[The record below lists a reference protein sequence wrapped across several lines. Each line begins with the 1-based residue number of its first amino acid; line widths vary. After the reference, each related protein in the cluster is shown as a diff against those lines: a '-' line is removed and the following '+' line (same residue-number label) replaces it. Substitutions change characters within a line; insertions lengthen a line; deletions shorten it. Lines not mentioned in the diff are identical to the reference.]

1 MKKLI
6 FYIFLL
12 SIIFSCTSEKENQY
26 KQDILGEW
34 VFTETKSKN
43 SDEPASPFIFDAPNF
58 ICQKDGTYINKNG
71 FFTFFE
77 KKERWENKTL
87 YLGEKT
93 KFKIS
98 ADSLSILNPITNK
111 FESNK
116 IIKLNKDS
124 LLLEFKN
131 KSFQLFISKKTK
143 LKHNNLIF
151 DEIIVS
157 KSGCYGTCPENNT
170 IVKANG
176 EILFNGINFNL
187 KEGFYKG
194 CLSPKIFQE
203 FQTQLNQM
211 DLNSLE
217 KNYSIDVTDLQTET
231 ITLISKGKI
240 YKTISDYGNKSPFE
254 LRRLIRNISYL
265 YQKDNLEKIIV
276 KDPIFIYFFKSKNHR
291 VSLIDDSEKFFLF
304 DELSNAKVINNTNEK
319 LPFVCNYLL
328 ERPEGFDYKDISL
341 YEREVSTDGRIFKI
355 QLRDKTYKT
364 VDLGYN
370 FFEKNNLI
378 EPINN

>member
-1 MKKLI
+1 M
-6 FYIFLL
+6 

-43 SDEPASPFIFDAPNF
+43 SDEPPSPFIFDAPNF
-58 ICQKDGTYINKNG
+58 ICQKDGTYINRNG
-71 FFTFFE
+71 FFKFIE
-77 KKERWENKTL
+77 QQERWENKTL

-98 ADSLSILNPITNK
+98 ADSLSILNPVTNK

-131 KSFQLFISKKTK
+131 KSAQLFISKKTK
-143 LKHNNLIF
+143 LKQNNLIF

-176 EILFNGINFNL
+176 EIIFNGIRFNL
-187 KEGFYKG
+187 KEGFYTGKF
-194 CLSPKIFQE
+194 SPKIFQD
-203 FQTQLNQM
+203 FNNQLNQM

-265 YQKDNLEKIIV
+265 YQKNNLEKIIV

-319 LPFVCNYLL
+319 FPFVCNYLL